1 MVFAGFWGF
10 LITSRSS
17 VQIRPPPLKP
27 RCRIH
32 FDPGGFSCADGETST
47 KSHQYPKSSQQLA
60 LSDVLCRLPL
70 SKNRDTAKRRS
81 RVDSVPKNAL
91 CLSKTQRHSPRVKT
105 LVGFTVNSWNSNST
119 SGVMRPWG
127 YGPKIEGRCSWQ
139 SGSLEHT
146 TARSKINHI
155 VVEFKREGM
164 IHPYSRRRL
173 GWQSLQIDCV
183 CLPASKWTG
192 TISALATHDTP
203 SCVVWAGVISCQC
216 CDHILVPRTSI
227 RSQHD
232 YAT

>member
-1 MVFAGFWGF
+1 MTDDRAIHWIRRR
-10 LITSRSS
+10 LRKSH
-17 VQIRPPPLKP
+17 RPPSQTRPRNLCRCFAACRRTRTLRSGHATAACRSQPSVPAAEHQMLLKCLGPCSDRVGLTPLKP
-27 RCRIH
+27 RCRNI
-32 FDPGGFSCADGETST
+32 FDPGVFSCANGETST

-105 LVGFTVNSWNSNST
+105 LIGFTVNSWNSNST

-139 SGSLEHT
+139 SGSLERT
-146 TARSKINHI
+146 IARSKINHI

-173 GWQSLQIDCV
+173 GW
-183 CLPASKWTG
+183 
-192 TISALATHDTP
+192 
-203 SCVVWAGVISCQC
+203 
-216 CDHILVPRTSI
+216 
-227 RSQHD
+227 
-232 YAT
+232 

>member
-1 MVFAGFWGF
+1 VGIGK
-10 LITSRSS
+10 LRRSS
-17 VQIRPPPLKP
+17 RARVDGATDASPTVPSFVEAGIPTRHGDLPHSGSPCQFPFSNCLKTCSKRVGFTPLKP
-27 RCRIH
+27 RCRNN
-32 FDPGGFSCADGETST
+32 FDPGVFSCADGEPST

-139 SGSLEHT
+139 SGSLERT

-173 GWQSLQIDCV
+173 GWQSLQIDCC
-183 CLPASKWTG
+183 CLPASK
-192 TISALATHDTP
+192 
-203 SCVVWAGVISCQC
+203 
-216 CDHILVPRTSI
+216 
-227 RSQHD
+227 
-232 YAT
+232 